1 MDTHHLFKC
10 KGTFVGHAVSS
21 LQHSPTIHT
30 VLSIPHTVLITPT
43 VPLVNSPQ
51 HPYIDIDRHSIC
63 TCVHC
68 TCRLWWLLWLCCSG
82 PSVGIMCG
90 GRHAIQCLLRQYH
103 QGGGKLLPVLSSLLS
118 SLSPPSSLPYSLCY
132 IHTYI
137 HFKVLYC
144 YRVLLFFV
152 TVPSCRCGT
161 PLVSSA

>member
-1 MDTHHLFKC
+1 MQGDLCRPCC
-10 KGTFVGHAVSS
+10 K
-21 LQHSPTIHT
+21 LSPTLSDNTHSSVYTTHCPHYTECSSSAFSTTHTHIH
-30 VLSIPHTVLITPT
+30 
-43 VPLVNSPQ
+43 
-51 HPYIDIDRHSIC
+51 RHSIC

-137 HFKVLYC
+137 HFKVLIVMEFSC
-144 YRVLLFFV
+144 SLSLFPPV
-152 TVPSCRCGT
+152 GVGHH
-161 PLVSSA
+161 

>member
-30 VLSIPHTVLITPT
+30 VLSIPHTVLITPN
-43 VPLVNSPQ
+43 VPLVLSPQ

-137 HFKVLYC
+137 HFKVLIVMEFSC
-144 YRVLLFFV
+144 SLSLFPPV
-152 TVPSCRCGT
+152 GVGHH
-161 PLVSSA
+161 